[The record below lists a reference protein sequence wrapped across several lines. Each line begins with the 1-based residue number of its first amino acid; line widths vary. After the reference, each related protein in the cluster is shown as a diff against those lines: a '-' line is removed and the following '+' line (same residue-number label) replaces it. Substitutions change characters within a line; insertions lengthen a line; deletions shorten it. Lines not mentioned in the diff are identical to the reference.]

1 MIPIKNE
8 REIEAMRAAC
18 AAASG
23 VLDKLENLVTPGM
36 TTRDIDEACAQFI
49 DEAGAKSAFLG

>member
-36 TTRDIDEACAQFI
+36 TTRDID
-49 DEAGAKSAFLG
+49 

>member
-8 REIEAMRAAC
+8 REIDAMRTACRVAAE
-18 AAASG
+18 

-36 TTRDIDEACAQFI
+36 STRDIDDACAQFI
-49 DEAGAKSAFLG
+49 AEAGSRGG

>member
-8 REIEAMRAAC
+8 REIEAMRMAC
-18 AAASG
+18 GVASG

-36 TTRDIDEACAQFI
+36 TTRDIDDACAQFI
-49 DEAGAKSAFLG
+49 DEAGA